1 MDGALV
7 SSHSCYFADSHVS
20 PQTRDRNMPNKG
32 CERMETKAM
41 WLIGYNNT
49 DFLTLACISTRGTV
63 HYILI
68 AICFYRTEREWNN
81 SLITKRVLFEVFDC
95 FIPLFYIAFYQLNVV
110 ALRRE
115 LVGLFWGK
123 FKYTMNNV

>member
-1 MDGALV
+1 MTSYLFF
-7 SSHSCYFADSHVS
+7 SLS
-20 PQTRDRNMPNKG
+20 
-32 CERMETKAM
+32 
-41 WLIGYNNT
+41 
-49 DFLTLACISTRGTV
+49 
-63 HYILI
+63 
-68 AICFYRTEREWNN
+68 RTEREWNN

-123 FKYTMNNV
+123 YNPSFAQHVYFQRKRLVHIPLLLKREFTVTQPLCGQQFLKKRHFLTVDKRPTMHLGALNLRFTIQRSCNV